1 MRVGSVGAA
10 LSNGSPATEGTAVV
24 PMSSAS
30 TGGHSKKQVHSTDA
44 GGRLMRRLL
53 FQMMVS
59 VDGSMAG
66 PDGELDWHIVDEDF
80 SGYVDR
86 MLRSIDAILLGRRTY
101 EGLAQ
106 YWPDAREPEAPL
118 MNDLPKIV
126 FSSTLRETDWAN
138 SRIVSDDPVREVSGL
153 KARSGKDLAVFASAT
168 LAATLADAGLIDEY
182 RIIVSPVLLGRG
194 RPVLPGLA
202 KRVPLRLARTEELAS
217 GTVCLFYEPA

>member
-1 MRVGSVGAA
+1 
-10 LSNGSPATEGTAVV
+10 
-24 PMSSAS
+24 
-30 TGGHSKKQVHSTDA
+30 
-44 GGRLMRRLL
+44 MRRLF

-59 VDGSMAG
+59 ADGSMAG
-66 PDGELDWHIVDEDF
+66 IDGELDWHIVDEDF

-106 YWPDAREPEAPL
+106 YWPDAREPEGPL
-118 MNDLPKIV
+118 MNALPKVV
-126 FSSTLRETDWAN
+126 FSSSLRETTWAN
-138 SRIVSDDPVREVSGL
+138 SRIVSDDPVREVRGL
-153 KARSGKDLAVFASAT
+153 KERSGKDLALFASST

-182 RIIVSPVLLGRG
+182 RIIVSPVLLGPG

-202 KRVPLRLARTEELAS
+202 QRLPLRLARTENFSS